1 MICDWTVQN
10 RLFYHNITLYFKAH
24 THNYLKLSTQL
35 VKVKYTPFQGQIIC
49 GKSHLVDTTYYDDHE
64 NGQHLNGVN
73 IFIIVY

>member
-1 MICDWTVQN
+1 MHCI
-10 RLFYHNITLYFKAH
+10 
-24 THNYLKLSTQL
+24 
-35 VKVKYTPFQGQIIC
+35 KYTPFQGQIIC

>member
-1 MICDWTVQN
+1 MSKISLPLHYPKYFGVDLGVGPFKLYPIEWTPM
-10 RLFYHNITLYFKAH
+10 HCI
-24 THNYLKLSTQL
+24 
-35 VKVKYTPFQGQIIC
+35 KYTPFQGQIIC

>member
-1 MICDWTVQN
+1 MPD
-10 RLFYHNITLYFKAH
+10 L
-24 THNYLKLSTQL
+24 
-35 VKVKYTPFQGQIIC
+35 KYTPFQGQIIC

>member
-1 MICDWTVQN
+1 MHINLRVWD
-10 RLFYHNITLYFKAH
+10 LY
-24 THNYLKLSTQL
+24 YLIL
-35 VKVKYTPFQGQIIC
+35 KYTPFQGQIIC

>member
-1 MICDWTVQN
+1 MGFKDLCGQICHFEAWN
-10 RLFYHNITLYFKAH
+10 L
-24 THNYLKLSTQL
+24 
-35 VKVKYTPFQGQIIC
+35 KYTPFQGQIIC